1 MEDLLNSYLRFLDE
15 EVYGEKGFD
24 PDIPIKDQVGQI
36 LDELDFRL
44 ATVKFEM
51 DELVE
56 IPPAAI
62 SSSTTLRDLVTQIMA
77 LPRVTKPEAPAFLKK
92 KKADLTKI
100 ARLMAEDLQSML
112 G

>member
-1 MEDLLNSYLRFLDE
+1 MEDLLNSYLRFIDE
-15 EVYGEKGFD
+15 EVYGDKGFD
-24 PDIPIKDQVGQI
+24 PDVPIKDQVGQI

-56 IPPAAI
+56 IPAAAI
-62 SSSTTLRDLVTQIMA
+62 SSSTTLRELVEKVAEMPKISKA
-77 LPRVTKPEAPAFLKK
+77 EAPAFLKK

>member
-1 MEDLLNSYLRFLDE
+1 MEELLQNYLRFLDE
-15 EVYGEKGFD
+15 EIFGDEGFN
-24 PDIPIKDQVGQI
+24 PDIPIKDQFGEVLG
-36 LDELDFRL
+36 ELDFRL

-51 DELVE
+51 DSLVE
-56 IPPAAI
+56 IPKAAI
-62 SSSTTLRDLVTQIMA
+62 SSSTTLRELVENVAA
-77 LPRVTKPEAPAFLKK
+77 LPRISKAEAPAFLKK

>member
-1 MEDLLNSYLRFLDE
+1 MEELLTNYLRFLDE
-15 EVYGEKGFD
+15 EIYGDTCFD
-24 PDIPIKDQVGQI
+24 PDMPIQNQFGEI

-51 DELVE
+51 DSLVE
-56 IPPAAI
+56 IPMNAI
-62 SSSTTLRDLVTQIMA
+62 SSETTLRELVE
-77 LPRVTKPEAPAFLKK
+77 RVANQPKISKAEAPAFLKK
-92 KKADLTKI
+92 KKSDLTKI